1 MSARRSAVLAIGLAL
16 LAGFSTLEVKPGAQA
31 APPAHFLMPVPAS
44 LTFGAGRVP
53 IGTSTTVAMTGS
65 ADDRLRAAVQR
76 MMRRLESRT
85 GYTMSRAFATG
96 SSAATIVVDVTA
108 TSPAI
113 PSLDENESYTI
124 AVSGAQVV
132 LKAPTTVG
140 AMRGLETVLQLVSG
154 DREGFFVPAVQI
166 QDRPR
171 FRWRG
176 LLIDAGRHFEPVE
189 VIRRQLDAM
198 AAVKL
203 NVLHFHLSEDQ
214 GFRVESR
221 KYPKLHQLGSDG
233 DYYTQDQLR
242 GIVEYAAQRGIR
254 VVPEF
259 DMPGHVT
266 SWAVGYPELASAPGP
281 YQIERRFG
289 VFDAAF
295 DPTRESTYKFIDGF
309 IGEMVKIFPD
319 PYWHIG
325 GDENNGKQW
334 AANPA
339 IQAFMKKRSIKDA
352 HALQTYFNQ
361 RLLEILKK
369 YKKRMMG
376 WDEIFQ
382 PGLPKE
388 TVVHSWRGQKS
399 LFEAAKQGYDG
410 VLSAGYYIDLLE
422 PASRHYAVDP
432 LPAGSGLT
440 DSEAAHILGGEATMW
455 GEWVGPETVESRIW
469 PRTAAIA
476 ERFWSPREVTDI
488 DDMYRRLERVSVR
501 LEELGLEHE
510 RSGDVL
516 LRRLTGERD
525 VSVLKVLV
533 GVVEPVKG
541 YQRGGQQRWTT
552 WGPLTHLVDAVS
564 VDNPRGR
571 EVRGLIDR
579 LLNDPPRFGEGRE
592 RLRAIFTEW
601 RDAVPGLRALIDRA
615 PALREIDPLVAD
627 LGDLASVGQAALTA
641 LSINATPLPEWRD
654 SMVTILDRVARPKA
668 ALEFPMAPL
677 MRELVFAALS
687 QAEMRTMSLPEWR
700 QHVRMLASPPRRG
713 RGADAGGSIH

>member
-1 MSARRSAVLAIGLAL
+1 MNKRTRRWLVGCWALAAAGAGLA
-16 LAGFSTLEVKPGAQA
+16 AASGQSAQA
-31 APPAHFLMPVPAS
+31 PLPTHFLMPVPAS
-44 LTFGAGRVP
+44 VAFGSGRLA
-53 IGTSTTVAMTGS
+53 IGTTTTVAVSG
-65 ADDRLRAAVQR
+65 AVDDRLRAATQR

-85 GYTMSRAFATG
+85 GFTMSRAIATDPKT
-96 SSAATIVVDVTA
+96 ATISISA
-108 TSPAI
+108 SAPSPAI
-113 PSLDENESYTI
+113 PSLDEDESYSLT
-124 AVSGAQVV
+124 ATSTQVA
-132 LKAPTTVG
+132 LTAPTVVG
-140 AMRGLETVLQLVSG
+140 ALRGLETVLQLVAG
-154 DREGFFVPAVQI
+154 DREGFYFPAITI

-176 LLIDAGRHFEPVE
+176 LLIDVGRHFEPVE
-189 VIRRQLDAM
+189 VIKRQLDAM

-221 KYPKLHQLGSDG
+221 KFPKLHQMGSDG
-233 DYYTQDQLR
+233 EYYTQDQLR
-242 GIVEYAAQRGIR
+242 DLVSYAADRGIR

-266 SWAVGYPELASAPGP
+266 SWVVGYPELASAPGP

-295 DPTRESTYKFIDGF
+295 DPTKESTYKFIDSF
-309 IGEMVKIFPD
+309 IGEMVRIFPD

-325 GDENNGKQW
+325 GDENQGKQW
-334 AANPA
+334 AANA
-339 IQAFMKKRSIKDA
+339 EIQAFMKKRNIADA
-352 HALQTYFNQ
+352 HALQTHFNQ
-361 RLLEILKK
+361 RLLAILKK
-369 YKKRMMG
+369 YQKRMMG

-410 VLSAGYYIDLLE
+410 VLSAGYYIDLME

-432 LPAGSGLT
+432 LPVASGLT
-440 DSEAAHILGGEATMW
+440 DAEAAHILGGEATMW
-455 GEWVGPETVESRIW
+455 GEWVGPETIESRIW

-476 ERFWSPREVTDI
+476 ERFWSPREVNNV
-488 DDMYRRLERVSVR
+488 DDMYRRLERVSIR
-501 LEELGLEHE
+501 LEELGLQHE

-516 LRRLTGERD
+516 LRRLAGERD
-525 VSVLKVLV
+525 VDTLKILA

-552 WGPLTHLVDAVS
+552 LGPLTHLVDAVS

-571 EVRGLIDR
+571 DVRRFLER
-579 LLNDPPRFGEGRE
+579 LLNDAPRFAVGRDE
-592 RLRAIFTEW
+592 LREIFTQW
-601 RDAVPGLRALIDRA
+601 RDARGRLMALVNRA
-615 PALREIDPLVAD
+615 PALREVEPLVGDLAD
-627 LGDLASVGQAALTA
+627 LGFVGLAALDLLQIA
-641 LSINATPLPEWRD
+641 ATPLPEVRD
-654 SMVTILDRVARPKA
+654 AHVAVLDRAGRPKA

-677 MRELVFAALS
+677 MRELVFATTA
-687 QAEMRTMSLPEWR
+687 QAEARTMSLPQWR
-700 QHVRMLASPPRRG
+700 QHVRTLAAPPKRG
-713 RGADAGGSIH
+713 RGGY